1 MQYMSLVQR
10 ALRGMVI
17 ALCLG
22 AGLAMAQAEP
32 TLNEVYATAQAGK
45 IDQAQVMMQQVLV
58 SHPGSAKAY
67 FVQSELF
74 ARQGNRARAQESL
87 AKAEQLAPGLPFAKP
102 EAVRSLRAQLALSS
116 AVVANPAQKYAVAPA
131 IQQTA
136 SANWLLPA
144 LLAGLVLVVGYF
156 LFRRRPPV
164 TPLQPAGYSSG
175 LNGPQLFGSGAG
187 TSPTYGPTP
196 YGQPAGSGLGGKI
209 LGGVATGLAVGAGVM
224 AAEAIG
230 RNLMGERH
238 STLSPDSLSGD
249 GYQPMAGNTDMGGQ
263 DFGVT
268 DGNAWDDGGSMDGGS
283 NDWDN

>member
-1 MQYMSLVQR
+1 MQYIPLVQR

-32 TLNEVYATAQAGK
+32 TLNEIYATAQAGK
-45 IDQAQVMMQQVLV
+45 IDQAQVMVQQVLV

-74 ARQGNRARAQESL
+74 ARQGNRARAQQSL
-87 AKAEQLAPGLPFAKP
+87 AKADQLAPGLPFAKP
-102 EAVRSLRAQLALSS
+102 EAVQSLRAQLASSS
-116 AVVANPAQKYAVAPA
+116 ALAVNPGQKYAVIPA
-131 IQQTA
+131 AQPTA
-136 SANWLLPA
+136 FASWVLPA
-144 LLAGLVLVVGYF
+144 LLASLVLVAGYF
-156 LFRRRPPV
+156 VFRRRSPV
-164 TPLQPAGYSSG
+164 AAPQPAGYSSG
-175 LNGPQLFGSGAG
+175 LDGPQQFGGGAAM
-187 TSPTYGPTP
+187 SPTYGPTP
-196 YGQPAGSGLGGKI
+196 YGQPGGSGLGGKI
-209 LGGVATGLAVGAGVM
+209 LGGMATGLAVGAGVM

-238 STLSPDSLSGD
+238 STLSPDNLSGD
-249 GYQPMAGNTDMGGQ
+249 SYQPMAGNADMGGQ

-268 DGNAWDDGGSMDGGS
+268 DGNAWDDAGSMDSGS